1 MQGKIIFQNN
11 VIQNNYCKSKSGRA
25 FGGGVFIKNC
35 QPVLRN
41 NLIYGNSAHLGGG
54 ITILHRPSC
63 GGVTKPLLENVTICN
78 NTALNGKGGGIFFQ
92 NASADIYNTIISL
105 NDANSGHEIY
115 LSDPFC
121 DPNFYYSNIQSGID
135 DFEGQG
141 TGNYYKGVFDECT
154 IDVPVFSDK
163 SGFLNKPETE
173 DQALSFQLAE
183 DDTTCIDRGHPEAEY
198 QDLPEPGLSGIAR
211 FPSRGSVRNDIGVD
225 GGPDALEN
233 ETIGIKTSIH
243 NTKKTKPLGYSL
255 AQNYPNPFNPSTII
269 TFTVPKSEFITIVVY
284 NSLGQRIKDVLNE
297 VKSTGTYQIEFDG
310 ADLPSG
316 TYFYKITAGEFS
328 QVRKMVL
335 LK

>member
-1 MQGKIIFQNN
+1 M
-11 VIQNNYCKSKSGRA
+11 
-25 FGGGVFIKNC
+25 
-35 QPVLRN
+35 
-41 NLIYGNSAHLGGG
+41 
-54 ITILHRPSC
+54 IL
-63 GGVTKPLLENVTICN
+63 E
-78 NTALNGKGGGIFFQ
+78 Q
-92 NASADIYNTIISL
+92 Y
-105 NDANSGHEIY
+105 
-115 LSDPFC
+115 
-121 DPNFYYSNIQSGID
+121 
-135 DFEGQG
+135 
-141 TGNYYKGVFDECT
+141 
-154 IDVPVFSDK
+154 
-163 SGFLNKPETE
+163 
-173 DQALSFQLAE
+173 
-183 DDTTCIDRGHPEAEY
+183 
-198 QDLPEPGLSGIAR
+198 
-211 FPSRGSVRNDIGVD
+211 
-225 GGPDALEN
+225 GGPDALVN